1 MQSVSPSSPS
11 FGASRTA
18 PAAKVSHAVRFG
30 EGPIKAVDDVLE
42 REAKA
47 VAPKTQGFARRMAVP
62 AAWVVGGAL
71 LAFGTAGILHFIG
84 FPLIAW
90 GAYQAIKKWKG

>member
-1 MQSVSPSSPS
+1 
-11 FGASRTA
+11 
-18 PAAKVSHAVRFG
+18 
-30 EGPIKAVDDVLE
+30 
-42 REAKA
+42 
-47 VAPKTQGFARRMAVP
+47 MAVP

>member
-1 MQSVSPSSPS
+1 MPSVSPYSPT
-11 FGASRTA
+11 FGAAKPA
-18 PAAKVSHAVRFG
+18 PSHAVTRTVRFG
-30 EGPIKAVDDVLE
+30 ENPVSVADELIQREQKAM
-42 REAKA
+42 
-47 VAPKTQGFARRMAVP
+47 APKTQGFARRMAVP

-84 FPLIAW
+84 FPLMAW